1 MVTVFY
7 YKSMLEKVSMHAKNP
22 AIFSFKA
29 LSSGIC
35 SFKAFSDFHVP
46 RKYGTGADFG
56 IEKSKLKIGIR
67 ISIFIFCENW
77 KLMSNFNFVLLWDWK
92 LKFDVEFQFS
102 FFRKLK
108 IEVHFRFSVFWK
120 NGWHLSTRILEFPP
134 RMVLRHFLIILS
146 HFKTFSCKYIYFVV
160 DDVVFEI
167 KLNKDKTNSMIQ

>member
-1 MVTVFY
+1 MQRTQQFSALKRCLPVFVRSRLSLT
-7 YKSMLEKVSMHAKNP
+7 SMYRGSTEQAPISESKNW
-22 AIFSFKA
+22 
-29 LSSGIC
+29 
-35 SFKAFSDFHVP
+35 
-46 RKYGTGADFG
+46 
-56 IEKSKLKIGIR
+56 
-67 ISIFIFCENW
+67 NW
-77 KLMSNFNFVLLWDWK
+77 KLAS
-92 LKFDVEFQFS
+92 EFQFS
-102 FFRKLK
+102 FFVKIENWCPILISFFFGIENWNLMLNFNFRLFRKLK